1 MAIPRSA
8 TVAAA
13 AVVLAALALP
23 SPAQART
30 VDDAASVGPAAARAG
45 AIADHGPLFWYS
57 TPTGSSDQFRGLS
70 AVSGR
75 VAWVSGETGTVLRT
89 LTRGRTWQDV
99 SPPAAAGLA
108 LRDIEAFDAD
118 HAVALSIGP
127 GKSSGIF
134 TTNNGGATWTRT
146 FTNRNGNAFYD
157 CMAFSKDGVG
167 LAMSDPVNGRF
178 RLVTSPDR
186 GQTWHLLIPQ
196 QMPMAMEGE
205 FAFAASGTCII
216 PGPGHQ
222 FWMATG
228 GVDKPRVFH
237 TDDAGLNWTVA
248 ETPVRGGPSAGIYSI
263 AFRTGMDGVAVGGDY
278 LKPYAGAH
286 AAATSYDG
294 GKSWIRSGRPVEGYR
309 SGVDFLNSK
318 LVVAVG
324 PTGSDLSRS
333 GGARWYHFDDT
344 RYDAISCT
352 DAGACWGSGTEGN
365 VARLLHYSA
374 P

>member
-8 TVAAA
+8 AVAATA
-13 AVVLAALALP
+13 LLFAALALP
-23 SPAQART
+23 SSAQART
-30 VDDAASVGPAAARAG
+30 VDDAASAGPAATGNAG
-45 AIADHGPLFWYS
+45 HGPIFWYS
-57 TPTGSSDQFRGLS
+57 TPTGSTDEFRGLS
-70 AVSGR
+70 AVSGS

-89 LTRGRTWQDV
+89 VDRGRTWLDV

-108 LRDIEAFDAD
+108 LRDIEAFDSL

-134 TTNNGGATWTRT
+134 TTDNGGVTWTRT
-146 FTNRNGNAFYD
+146 FTNHNGNAFYD
-157 CMAFSKDGVG
+157 CMAFSADGVG
-167 LAMSDPVNGRF
+167 LAMSDPVNGQF

-196 QMPMAMEGE
+196 QMPMALEGE
-205 FAFAASGTCII
+205 FAFAASGTCIVS
-216 PGPGHQ
+216 GPGHE
-222 FWMATG
+222 FWIASG
-228 GVDKPRVFH
+228 GPSPRVFH
-237 TDDAGLNWTVA
+237 TYDAGLNWTVTD
-248 ETPVRGGPSAGIYSI
+248 TPVRGGASAGIYSI
-263 AFRTGMDGVAVGGDY
+263 AFRNGMNGVAVGGDY
-278 LKPYAGAH
+278 TKPGAGAH

-294 GKSWIRSGRPVEGYR
+294 GMTWIRSGRPVAGYR
-309 SGVDFLNSK
+309 SGVAYVTSK

-333 GGARWYHFDDT
+333 GGVRWYHFDDT

-352 DAGACWGSGTEGN
+352 AAGACWGSGTDGQ
-365 VARLLHYSA
+365 VAKLQHYGA

>member
-8 TVAAA
+8 AVAATA
-13 AVVLAALALP
+13 LVLAGLALP
-23 SPAQART
+23 SPASART
-30 VDDAASVGPAAARAG
+30 VDDAGGAHTVVPAG
-45 AIADHGPLFWYS
+45 AGGGHGPLLWFN
-57 TPTGSSDQFRGLS
+57 TPTGSTDEFRGLS

-89 LTRGRTWQDV
+89 VTRGRIWQDV
-99 SPPAAAGLA
+99 SPPGAAGLA

-134 TTNNGGATWTRT
+134 TTNDGGTTWTRT
-146 FTNRNGNAFYD
+146 FTNRNRSAFYD
-157 CMAFSKDGVG
+157 CMAFSDDGVG

-196 QMPMAMEGE
+196 QMPMALDGE
-205 FAFAASGTCII
+205 FAFAASGTCIV

-222 FWMATG
+222 FWIATG
-228 GVDKPRVFH
+228 GVAKPRVFH
-237 TDDAGLNWTVA
+237 TYDAGLHWTVVQ
-248 ETPVRGGPSAGIYSI
+248 TPVRGGPSAGIYSI
-263 AFRTGMDGVAVGGDY
+263 AFRNAMQGVAVGGDY
-278 LKPYAGAH
+278 TKPGAGAH

-294 GKSWIRSGRPVEGYR
+294 GTTWIRSGRPVAGYR
-309 SGVDFLNSK
+309 SGVDYVSSK

-324 PTGSDLSRS
+324 PTGSDFSRS
-333 GGARWYHFDDT
+333 GGVRWLHFDDT